1 MKSEIIKNPSNV
13 FQPISIMFT
22 IESQKELDA
31 LKITR
36 QALVCDEIDSIYP
49 EETRKIW
56 VSALDSLT
64 EKL

>member
-1 MKSEIIKNPSNV
+1 MKSEIIKNPSNE
-13 FQPISIMFT
+13 FQPINIMFT

-31 LKITR
+31 LKMTR
-36 QALVCDEIDSIYP
+36 KALVCDEIDSIYP
-49 EETRKIW
+49 EETRFIW

>member
-36 QALVCDEIDSIYP
+36 KALVCDEIDSIYP
-49 EETRKIW
+49 EETRIIW

-64 EKL
+64 EEL

>member
-1 MKSEIIKNPSNV
+1 MKSEIIKNPSNE

-36 QALVCDEIDSIYP
+36 QALVCDEIDIIYP